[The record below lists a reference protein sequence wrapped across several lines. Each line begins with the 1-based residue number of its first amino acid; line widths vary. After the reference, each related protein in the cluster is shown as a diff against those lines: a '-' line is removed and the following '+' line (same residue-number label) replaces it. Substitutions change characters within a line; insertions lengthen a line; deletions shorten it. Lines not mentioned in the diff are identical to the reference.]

1 MVLLARAKLAE
12 QQDGWWVW
20 SFEASWPLA
29 AAPTH
34 TPAMSQRPSRLGTL
48 RLTHTGSLAT
58 VASCKSQVCG
68 LLLFQGLRLLPLE
81 IDFSS
86 GQTVSLFRRWC
97 QSLQEQPLTNLP
109 STASRR
115 PTESESI
122 RRQVTGHL
130 TPLVLTPP
138 PPETCGL
145 KLELGA
151 HSFRL
156 SPPGHEIPLILELL
170 LLAYVYSYF

>member
-12 QQDGWWVW
+12 QQGGWWVW

-34 TPAMSQRPSRLGTL
+34 TPATSQRPSRLGTF

-81 IDFSS
+81 IDFFIRAD
-86 GQTVSLFRRWC
+86 GFPVS
-97 QSLQEQPLTNLP
+97 QM
-109 STASRR
+109 
-115 PTESESI
+115 
-122 RRQVTGHL
+122 V
-130 TPLVLTPP
+130 
-138 PPETCGL
+138 PE
-145 KLELGA
+145 
-151 HSFRL
+151 
-156 SPPGHEIPLILELL
+156 PPGAAAHQSSQHGFPEAHRVRIYLQAGEWTPHSTGSNPSSSRNMWFE
-170 LLAYVYSYF
+170 A